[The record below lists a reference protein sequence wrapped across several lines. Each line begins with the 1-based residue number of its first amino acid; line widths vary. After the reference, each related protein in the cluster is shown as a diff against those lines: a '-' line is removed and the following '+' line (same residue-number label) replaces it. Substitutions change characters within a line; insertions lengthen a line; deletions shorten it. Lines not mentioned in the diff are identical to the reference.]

1 MMPAVTANTALFLD
15 IDGTLLD
22 LARTPDR
29 VKVPRELLRAL
40 EKLTHHL
47 SGALAFVSGRSLE
60 SIDTLFAPFRPAAI
74 GTHGGEIRGADGT
87 IVRGQPLSGK
97 VAEIFAG
104 LAENIPGLLLEDK
117 RSALALHY
125 RLAPEAQP
133 VLMSAMEK
141 HARLFE
147 SEKVHILHG
156 KAVIEARPAGV
167 DKGTA
172 VAVLAKQ
179 KPFLGRT
186 ILFGGDD
193 TTDLDVFRILP
204 QLGGSGFS
212 VGQQFPGAD
221 YIFESPLEVRR
232 WLTAVAAEEA
242 LR

>member
-22 LARTPDR
+22 LARTPDK
-29 VKVPRELLRAL
+29 VKVPRELLRTL

-74 GTHGGEIRGADGT
+74 GTHGGEIRSADGS
-87 IVRGQPLSGK
+87 IARSQPLSEK
-97 VAEIFAG
+97 VAEVFTG

-125 RLAPEAQP
+125 RLAPEARP
-133 VLMSAMEK
+133 VLLSAMEK

-156 KAVIEARPAGV
+156 KAVIEARPLGI

-172 VAVLAKQ
+172 VVLLSKQ
-179 KPFLGRT
+179 QPFAGRS

-221 YIFESPLEVRR
+221 HVFESPLAVRR
-232 WLTAVAAEEA
+232 WLTEVASEA
-242 LR
+242 HLR

>member
-1 MMPAVTANTALFLD
+1 MTPAITANTALFLD

-29 VKVPRELLRAL
+29 VKVPRELSRAL
-40 EKLTHHL
+40 EKLSCHL

-60 SIDTLFAPFRPAAI
+60 SIDRLFSPFRPAAI
-74 GTHGGEIRGADGT
+74 GTHGGEIRGVDGA
-87 IVRGQPLSGK
+87 IARSGPLSEK
-97 VAEIFAG
+97 VAEIFTG

-125 RLAPEAQP
+125 RLAPEARP
-133 VLMSAMEK
+133 VLLSAMEK

-147 SEKVHILHG
+147 SEKVHILQG
-156 KAVIEARPAGV
+156 KAVIEARPLGV

-179 KPFLGRT
+179 KPFAGRA

-204 QLGGSGFS
+204 QLGGDGFS

-221 YIFESPLEVRR
+221 YVFESPLAVRR
-232 WLTAVAAEEA
+232 WLTEAAAEA
-242 LR
+242 QMQ

>member
-1 MMPAVTANTALFLD
+1 MTPAITANTALFLD

-29 VKVPRELLRAL
+29 VKVPLELSRAL
-40 EKLTHHL
+40 ERLSQHL
-47 SGALAFVSGRSLE
+47 SGAMAFVSGRSLE
-60 SIDTLFAPFRPAAI
+60 SIDRLFAPFRPAAI
-74 GTHGGEIRGADGT
+74 GTHGGEIRGADGA
-87 IVRGQPLSGK
+87 IARGQPLSEK
-97 VAEIFAG
+97 VAEIFTG

-125 RLAPEAQP
+125 RLAPEARP
-133 VLMSAMEK
+133 VLLSAMEK

-147 SEKVHILHG
+147 SEKVHILYG

-172 VAVLAKQ
+172 VSLLAKQ
-179 KPFLGRT
+179 LPFAGRA

-204 QLGGSGFS
+204 QLGGEGFS

-221 YIFESPLEVRR
+221 YVFESPLAVRR
-232 WLTAVAAEEA
+232 WLTEAADEA
-242 LR
+242 QSP